1 VQQPIPACQISSP
14 EILLKVV
21 YYITENLHLD
31 LSASILAKRF
41 SLKENALLPAF
52 ESHTGIALNQF
63 VLRRRIE
70 RALHLLK
77 HSDATDSEIAMS
89 IGWGSASA
97 FQAAFASYL
106 GVSPMEYRSGL
117 PAKLPARSSKGRK
130 RPCKSVRVPRRE
142 SGAQIT
148 TVG

>member
-1 VQQPIPACQISSP
+1 M
-14 EILLKVV
+14 EVV
-21 YYITENLHLD
+21 KYITGNLRGD
-31 LSASILAKRF
+31 LSVSALAKRF

-77 HSDATDSEIAMS
+77 HSDATDSEMAMG

-117 PAKLPARSSKGRK
+117 PAKLPAIGVRK
-130 RPCKSVRVPRRE
+130 DVSVPARPCKSVRVPRRE
-142 SGAQIT
+142 SGAQVT
-148 TVG
+148 TFG